1 MPESREPAIRL
12 FSYGTLQQPDVQRAN
27 FGRLLTGMPAAATGY
42 RLSSVAIDDPEVVA
56 ESGTAV
62 HPILVATGDAA
73 DRVTGTVFLITQA
86 ELDAA
91 DEYETGAYVRV
102 ELMLESCQ
110 RAWAYVAPAQD
121 HSDGSST
128 L

>member
-1 MPESREPAIRL
+1 MRETPEAAIRL
-12 FSYGTLQQPDVQRAN
+12 FSYGTLQQPEVQRAN
-27 FGRLLTGMPAAATGY
+27 FGRLLAGVPDVVAGY

-56 ESGTAV
+56 ESGSAV
-62 HPILVATGDAA
+62 HPILVATGDAG
-73 DRVTGTVFLITQA
+73 DRMAGTVFLITEA

-91 DEYETGAYVRV
+91 DAYETDAYVRV
-102 ELMLESCQ
+102 ELSLESGR
-110 RAWAYVAPAQD
+110 RAWAYVAPVQN